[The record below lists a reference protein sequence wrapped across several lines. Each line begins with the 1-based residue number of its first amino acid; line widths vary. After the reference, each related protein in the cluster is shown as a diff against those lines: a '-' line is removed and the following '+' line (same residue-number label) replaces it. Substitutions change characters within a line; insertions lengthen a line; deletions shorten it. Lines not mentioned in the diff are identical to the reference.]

1 MSFDHYH
8 GHLPSSKAR
17 RPRQSPPSDGPAPD
31 APRGPR
37 ARLRATITATRRRA
51 RTTINAVRG
60 TLVGL
65 PRVLGLVWGAS
76 RFLTI
81 VLALA
86 TVLAGVVPIAQA
98 FTTQLLVN
106 AVVHGYLLH
115 STGRADNAQLAVPLP
130 WGPLRTPITGTL
142 GVVVALA
149 VLQLLISAFSALL
162 QTCSNIS
169 QQLLQERVGQSVQLL
184 IMERASKLDLAF
196 FEDASSYDVLQQ
208 AQREATSRPVV
219 MVSSTFGLVRT
230 LITFL
235 GFVFALLKVSPW
247 LAVIAL
253 LAPIPSFISDSR
265 YGWRGYA
272 IARRNSPIRRRMSYL
287 LTLLTTDTYAKEVK
301 MFTVSRYFV
310 DQFRRLGQG
319 YYDDQ
324 RGLITRRYLAG
335 YGWGVLTTLA
345 SSGTYLFVAIQTVA
359 GVFNLGQLTFFTQA
373 SSSVQNSFQSILSGL
388 SSLYE
393 NNAYLGSLYDLL
405 EAKPRVVAPTHP
417 IPVPQPVHG
426 DIAFEGVTFGYE
438 GSDRTVLKDVSFT
451 IKPGE
456 TVAIVGR
463 NGAGKTTLFKLLCR
477 LYDPTAG
484 RVLIDGHD
492 IRDYDPDEIRQS
504 IGVMLQDYV
513 TYQST
518 ARENIGVAR
527 VDLMDDQA
535 AVAAA
540 AERSGVAPVIERLPE
555 GYDTQLGKWFD
566 EGVNLSGG
574 EWQKVAMARAF
585 MRDAPIL
592 ILDEPTAALDAQAEF
607 ELFQRLRSLARG
619 HTTVFISHRFSTVRL
634 ADRIIMLENGELIE
648 QGTHEELMALDGRY
662 AHLFTL
668 QAASYLGNLPEL
680 DELDAELRA
689 LEA

>member
-8 GHLPSSKAR
+8 GYRPPSKAR
-17 RPRQSPPSDGPAPD
+17 QPHQSPAGDGPAPD

-37 ARLRATITATRRRA
+37 ARLRATITATRRRVH
-51 RTTINAVRG
+51 TTVNAVRG

-76 RFLTI
+76 RALTI
-81 VLALA
+81 ILALA

-130 WGPLRTPITGTL
+130 WGPLRLPIAGTL

-149 VLQLLISAFSALL
+149 ALQLLISAFSALL
-162 QTCSNIS
+162 QTFSNIS

-208 AQREATSRPVV
+208 AQREATSRPVT
-219 MVSSTFGLVRT
+219 MVSNTFGLVRT

-253 LAPIPSFISDSR
+253 VAPIPSFISDSR
-265 YGWRGYA
+265 YGWWGYA
-272 IARRNSPIRRRMSYL
+272 IARRNSPIRRRMAYL

-301 MFTVSRYFV
+301 MFTVSRYFI

-319 YYDDQ
+319 YYDEQ

-335 YGWGVLTTLA
+335 YAWGVLTTLA

-393 NNAYLGSLYDLL
+393 SNAYLGSLYELL
-405 EAKPRVVAPTHP
+405 DVKPRVVAPAHP
-417 IPVPQPVHG
+417 IPVPRPVRG

-492 IRDYDPDEIRQS
+492 IRDYDPSEIRHS

-535 AVAAA
+535 AVATA

-555 GYDTQLGKWFD
+555 GYDTQLGKWFE

-607 ELFQRLRSLARG
+607 ELFQRLRALARG

-648 QGTHEELMALDGRY
+648 QGTHDELMALDGRY

-680 DELDAELRA
+680 DEVDAELRA

>member
-504 IGVMLQDYV
+504 IGVILQDYV

>member
-8 GHLPSSKAR
+8 GYRPPSKAR
-17 RPRQSPPSDGPAPD
+17 QPHQSPAGDGPAPD

-37 ARLRATITATRRRA
+37 ARLRATITATRRRVH
-51 RTTINAVRG
+51 TTVNAVRG

-76 RFLTI
+76 RALTI
-81 VLALA
+81 ILALA

-130 WGPLRTPITGTL
+130 WGPLRLPIAGTL

-149 VLQLLISAFSALL
+149 ALQLLISAFSALL
-162 QTCSNIS
+162 QTFSNIS

-208 AQREATSRPVV
+208 AQREATSRPVT
-219 MVSSTFGLVRT
+219 MVSNTFGLVRT

-253 LAPIPSFISDSR
+253 VAPIPSFISDSR
-265 YGWRGYA
+265 YGWWGYA

-405 EAKPRVVAPTHP
+405 EAKPRVVAPAHP
-417 IPVPQPVHG
+417 IPVPRPVRG

-492 IRDYDPDEIRQS
+492 IRDYDPDEIRKS
-504 IGVMLQDYV
+504 IGVMLQDYA

-535 AVAAA
+535 AVATA

>member
-1 MSFDHYH
+1 M
-8 GHLPSSKAR
+8 AR
-17 RPRQSPPSDGPAPD
+17 RSRQSPPSDGPAPD
-31 APRGPR
+31 APRGSR

-405 EAKPRVVAPTHP
+405 EAKPRVVAPAHP
-417 IPVPQPVHG
+417 IPVPRPVRG

-492 IRDYDPDEIRQS
+492 IRDYDPDEIRKS

-535 AVAAA
+535 AVATA